1 MESMH
6 LCAIF
11 LRTFVVISV
20 KNFLL
25 LVYRLATQIFDFLES
40 ELPAEF
46 NKKYGL
52 SWNLLKASIGDER
65 GRTKF
70 SEV

>member
-1 MESMH
+1 M
-6 LCAIF
+6 
-11 LRTFVVISV
+11 VIPV
-20 KNFLL
+20 KNVLL

-52 SWNLLKASIGDER
+52 SWNLVKASIGDER
-65 GRTKF
+65 GRTKL

>member
-1 MESMH
+1 M
-6 LCAIF
+6 CAIF
-11 LRTFVVISV
+11 LRTFVVIPV

-52 SWNLLKASIGDER
+52 SWNFLKASIGDEQ